1 MPLTPAMISSRQME
15 KNARPVRV
23 TGRSQS
29 YSEELIT
36 PEIAITSSAVISIIT
51 IIAQDTASLP
61 LLLYARK
68 GRNKF
73 RAYDN
78 PYYRLMHDQPN
89 PEMTSMVFR
98 ELIVSH
104 LIAWGNFY
112 AQMITDDAG
121 VVTELWPL
129 RPDRMS
135 VERVEGVKIYRYQ
148 PIGGKPRSF
157 FGDEI
162 VHIPGWGFD
171 GLVGYSKIALARN
184 AIGLAI
190 STEKY
195 GSKFFSNGANFDI
208 AITHPGQL
216 SDQAFTHLSNSIKEK
231 HAGIENSHKPM
242 ILEEGMSIEK
252 IGIPP
257 EDAQFLETRKFQLAE
272 INRIIGPLPPHMMG
286 DMDKSTSWGT
296 GIDSQE
302 QGYVNHTLRPYAV
315 RTEQALNTQLLLP
328 ADRAQG
334 YFFEHLF
341 DGLLRGDIATRFESY
356 VKAINNGIMSPNE
369 VRAKE
374 NLNAYKDGDV
384 FWRPLNMV
392 STSDP
397 ISDPQSATN
406 ALEPLWRNAVARVM
420 KRESNDLSG
429 ASKRYQSK
437 GQQEAFNRW
446 TNQFYASDHL
456 DFIRKEFQPL
466 IEAALNLNAVDDSER
481 LEGFILQL
489 LNERHEQVKTL
500 SAQEL
505 SDGMDAYIASATNK
519 IMDVVR
525 DCFGVMPR
533 TSMMENEYE

>member
-1 MPLTPAMISSRQME
+1 MPLTSAMLSSRQLE

-73 RAYDN
+73 RAYNN

-148 PIGGKPRSF
+148 PIGGQPRSF

-171 GLVGYSKIALARN
+171 GLIGYSKIALARN

-208 AITHPGQL
+208 AITHPGTLSETAFGHL
-216 SDQAFTHLSNSIKEK
+216 SDSLKEK

-257 EDAQFLETRKFQLAE
+257 DDAQFLETRKFQLAE

-328 ADRAQG
+328 ADRADG

-374 NLNAYKDGDV
+374 NLNAYKNGDV

-392 STSDP
+392 STTDTAT
-397 ISDPQSATN
+397 DPQTVTN

-437 GQQEAFNRW
+437 GQQEAFDRW
-446 TNQFYASDHL
+446 TNQFYVSDHL
-456 DFIRKEFQPL
+456 EFIRKEFQPL

-481 LEGFILQL
+481 LEGFILQY
-489 LNERHEQVKTL
+489 LNERHEQVKGM

-505 SDGMDAYIASATNK
+505 SDGMDAYIANATNR
-519 IMDVVR
+519 IMDVVG
-525 DCFGVMPR
+525 DCFGILPR
-533 TSMMENEYE
+533 NDIMEFADE